1 MVPTQEHGNDQQYAV
16 MAPTLPRGNL
26 LGDALASSRHPS
38 ARRRGLS
45 AAVCATPAGYGH
57 QRMPPV
63 ADLWPGAWL
72 MAVVIAAQRVMDRAP
87 DQAAI
92 VVDNYS
98 HLRFTSPRRLKV
110 CSYAFAMPSPIAKS
124 AKRMRMA
131 RAR

>member
-1 MVPTQEHGNDQQYAV
+1 
-16 MAPTLPRGNL
+16 
-26 LGDALASSRHPS
+26 
-38 ARRRGLS
+38 RGLS

-131 RAR
+131 RARSQPCRMSWACRLVAAVASRWRARSWRHV